1 MKLQQK
7 SLSKVTLESVL
18 RKKRTNLKNFLAE
31 TGITTYDLLVSR
43 CSTIGVV
50 PPEESTFLK
59 IMGNPTTHEYTLPTE
74 GIVVLDPDLDPSL
87 RISDESEK
95 FQELSHD
102 QKETSIDT
110 KKKKKKS
117 DTKAEE

>member
-18 RKKRTNLKNFLAE
+18 RKKRTNLKNFLTE

-43 CSTIGVV
+43 CRTIGVV

-87 RISDESEK
+87 RISNESENI
-95 FQELSHD
+95 QEHSRD
-102 QKETSIDT
+102 QNDT

-117 DTKAEE
+117 DAKSDE